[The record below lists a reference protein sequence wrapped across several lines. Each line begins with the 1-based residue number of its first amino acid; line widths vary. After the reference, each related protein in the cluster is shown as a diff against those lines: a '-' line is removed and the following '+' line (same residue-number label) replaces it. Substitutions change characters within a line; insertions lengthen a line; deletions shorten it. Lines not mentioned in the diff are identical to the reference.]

1 MRECDASSVE
11 RRFRA
16 SFYPLSRKLDS
27 LRQIGAVKID
37 EFELSFEK
45 DYEPQNKRHLTFF
58 RHETTLRMW
67 FHHFIFMLVEE
78 NDAFFQNA
86 YIRKS
91 THSLKNQILY
101 CSTGDLKR
109 RYAV

>member
-1 MRECDASSVE
+1 MKLLRECDATDASSVE
-11 RRFRA
+11 HFWA

-45 DYEPQNKRHLTFF
+45 DYEPQNKRHLTFS
-58 RHETTLRMW
+58 RHETALRMW

-78 NDAFFQNA
+78 NDAFFECV
-86 YIRKS
+86 RKS
-91 THSLKNQILY
+91 LEKSSI
-101 CSTGDLKR
+101 
-109 RYAV
+109 V